1 MHVALLR
8 AENLR
13 LYKAIDV
20 ELHPR
25 LNLLTGPNASGKT
38 TFLESL
44 FCLSRG
50 RSFRGNS
57 LAELNGPEKAAW
69 WVHARMHKAAGPV
82 SLGLGWKRNE
92 TRIRVAEREARVSDL
107 AKTMPVQLI
116 EPGQHRLLEEGPAYR
131 RSYIDWGV
139 FHVEHDFFETWRRF
153 QRALKQRNRA
163 LRLRQDLKA
172 VSAWDRE
179 MAEAGESVS
188 RFREKHLEEVGP
200 QLGVKCEALF
210 GAKNAL
216 NWEFHRGWKSGI
228 RLLDVLAENAA
239 RHLDAGTTSEGPHR
253 AELRIRLNSQAAKNQ
268 VSRGQQKLAIAAM
281 VLAQCET
288 IRVRT
293 GEAPI
298 VLIDDYA
305 AELSAE
311 FQSRLAAVLATYEGQ
326 IFITAFEVPS
336 ALKDLDKTLFHVE
349 QGQIKQAA

>member
-13 LYKAIDV
+13 LYKSIDV
-20 ELHPR
+20 ALHPR
-25 LNLLTGPNASGKT
+25 LNLLVGANASGKT

-44 FCLSRG
+44 FSLSRG

-69 WVHARMHKAAGPV
+69 WVHARMDKATGPV
-82 SLGLGWKRNE
+82 SLGLGWNRSE
-92 TRIRVAEREARVSDL
+92 TRIRVAEREARVADL
-107 AKTMPVQLI
+107 ARAMPAQLI

-163 LRLRQDLKA
+163 LRLRQPLKA

-179 MAEAGESVS
+179 LAEAGESVS
-188 RFREKHLEEVGP
+188 RFRQTHLQEVEP
-200 QLGVKCEALF
+200 QLRVKCEVLF
-210 GAKNAL
+210 GSGAL
-216 NWEFHRGWKSGI
+216 SWEFHRGWKGGVD
-228 RLLDVLAENAA
+228 LLEVLAENGA
-239 RHLDAGTTSEGPHR
+239 RHLETGTTGEGPHR

-288 IRVRT
+288 IRMHT

-298 VLIDDYA
+298 VLIDDFA
-305 AELSAE
+305 AELSAD
-311 FQSRLAAVLATYEGQ
+311 FQARLAAVLQMYEGQ
-326 IFITAFEVPS
+326 VFVTAFEVPP
-336 ALKDLDKTLFHVE
+336 ALAGFDKTLFHVE
-349 QGQIKQAA
+349 QGHIKQAA